1 MIVWKNTNEA
11 VVKMV
16 PKSHWYLNLEL
27 FFFSQQKV
35 ETPFPPH
42 CYYTMCLEKEE
53 AICLVSEC
61 ATDVFFVF
69 FYVVFTKAESLLT
82 LLSSLSGSL
91 FTTSLIQSKN
101 GVKEILLNTR
111 PVAFLMCLKRMKLV
125 FIRFYLVMQL
135 V

>member
-61 ATDVFFVF
+61 ATDVFFFFFLCGLYQGRVF
-69 FYVVFTKAESLLT
+69 VDSF
-82 LLSSLSGSL
+82 
-91 FTTSLIQSKN
+91 
-101 GVKEILLNTR
+101 ILPFR
-111 PVAFLMCLKRMKLV
+111 VLV
-125 FIRFYLVMQL
+125 HN
-135 V
+135 